1 MSVEIIAEISN
12 AHNGDLNRAHRLID
26 AAKACGADTIKFQC
40 YTPDEL
46 VELRGDGPA
55 PDPWGSQG
63 WTMRRLYEKAQ
74 TPHAWF
80 PELVQHCKDVGMPWF
95 SSVFGLDSLALL
107 ESLGCP
113 RYKIAALDNT
123 QELLLQWVKSA
134 NKPVVVSASDSMMA
148 LGPDTYLY
156 CPPGY
161 PTPDDKVN
169 LAAVQ
174 EEFGGSTLW
183 DGVSLHTQNQL
194 AFVVAASFWNVTIIE
209 AHFMLD
215 TEPSELESNVSLNET
230 AFKQMV
236 ANVRTTERLLG

>member
-26 AAKACGADTIKFQC
+26 AAKACGADTVKFQC

-95 SSVFGLDSLALL
+95 SSVFGLESLALL

-113 RYKIAALDNT
+113 RYKIAALDNE
-123 QELLLQWVKSA
+123 QQGLIWVVRALK
-134 NKPVVVSASDSMMA
+134 KPVLVSHHDANDHY
-148 LGPDTYLY
+148 GGVPLY

-161 PTPDDKVN
+161 PTKIEDFI
-169 LAAVQ
+169 L
-174 EEFGGSTLW
+174 GSY
-183 DGVSLHTQNQL
+183 DPYDPESPSGPGVSLHTLEPL
-194 AFVVAASFWNVTIIE
+194 APVVAVARGATIVE
-209 AHFMLD
+209 MHFMLD
-215 TEPSELESNVSLNET
+215 AEPSELESNVSLNET